1 MASASGNGITAEQV
15 VAAIHGS
22 RGFVTVVGKRLGCS
36 ARHVYN
42 LLDKYATARDALAN
56 EREGMRDFAEGML
69 YKRIEGGDTTA
80 IIFYLK
86 TQAKER
92 GYVERQEV
100 TGASGGAVAAEV
112 KLDLSG
118 LTTEQLRALAAW
130 DADRKGED

>member
-22 RGFVTVVGKRLGCS
+22 KGFVTVVGKRLGCS

-42 LLDKYATARDALAN
+42 LLDKYATARDALAD
-56 EREGMRDFAEGML
+56 ERESMRDFAEGML
-69 YKRIEGGDTTA
+69 YKRIEEGDTTA

-86 TQAKER
+86 TQGKDR

-100 TGASGGAVAAEV
+100 TGAGGGEV
-112 KLDLSG
+112 NIVVKWGDSVDG
-118 LTTEQLRALAAW
+118 
-130 DADRKGED
+130 DDD

>member
-22 RGFVTVVGKRLGCS
+22 KGFVTVVGKRLGCS

-42 LLDKYATARDALAN
+42 LLDKYATARDALAD
-56 EREGMRDFAEGML
+56 ERESMRDFAEGML

-92 GYVERQEV
+92 GYVERTQQEV
-100 TGASGGAVAAEV
+100 TGAGGGAVNIVV
-112 KLDLSG
+112 KWGDSVDG
-118 LTTEQLRALAAW
+118 
-130 DADRKGED
+130 DDD

>member
-1 MASASGNGITAEQV
+1 MTTRHGYTAEEV
-15 VAAIHGS
+15 VAAIEGS
-22 RGFVTVVGKRLGCS
+22 KGFVTIIGKRLGCS

-86 TQAKER
+86 TQAKDR
-92 GYVERQEV
+92 GYVERTQQEI
-100 TGASGGAVAAEV
+100 TGRDGGAVTAEV

-118 LTTEQLRALAAW
+118 MDAEQLRTLAQAL
-130 DADRKGED
+130 ED

>member
-1 MASASGNGITAEQV
+1 MTTRHGYTAEEV
-15 VAAIHGS
+15 VAAIEGS
-22 RGFVTVVGKRLGCS
+22 KGFVTIIGKRLGCS

-86 TQAKER
+86 TQAKGR

-100 TGASGGAVAAEV
+100 TGAEGGAVNIVV
-112 KLDLSG
+112 KWGDSVDG
-118 LTTEQLRALAAW
+118 
-130 DADRKGED
+130 DDD

>member
-1 MASASGNGITAEQV
+1 MTTRHGYTAEEV
-15 VAAIHGS
+15 VAAIEGS
-22 RGFVTVVGKRLGCS
+22 KGFVTIIGKRLGCS

-69 YKRIEGGDTTA
+69 YKRIEGGDTTV

-100 TGASGGAVAAEV
+100 TGAGGGEVRAEV

-118 LTTEQLRALAAW
+118 MDAEQLRTLAQAL
-130 DADRKGED
+130 ED

>member
-1 MASASGNGITAEQV
+1 MTTRHGYTAEEV
-15 VAAIHGS
+15 VAAIEGS
-22 RGFVTVVGKRLGCS
+22 KGFVTIIGKRLGCS

-100 TGASGGAVAAEV
+100 TGAGGGAVTIRIEGV
-112 KLDLSG
+112 ID
-118 LTTEQLRALAAW
+118 
-130 DADRKGED
+130 DAGDG